1 MLNNTKFRLRC
12 MSEVY
17 LRPVDPYSVE
27 MNLNAGNFNLN
38 PVKIHYAGDP
48 FEVIEAA
55 SVGCI

>member
-1 MLNNTKFRLRC
+1 

-27 MNLNAGNFNLN
+27 VNLNGGNFNLN
-38 PVKIHYAGDP
+38 PVKVHYAGDP